1 MSLSNVLTVIEVFS
15 VLGFGTITYLGNCNV
30 KVQNYSLLLLLGFMF
45 DSQQHSFEANRV
57 IRELHHKEH
66 STAVVKN
73 ICFRNCYLREDSSNT
88 FAKQTTNVLLLLL
101 LRPSLSRGFFCQLL

>member
-1 MSLSNVLTVIEVFS
+1 MEKKVKCFILADTFVSLLNVLTVTEVFS

-66 STAVVKN
+66 STAVVK
-73 ICFRNCYLREDSSNT
+73 IFVFVT
-88 FAKQTTNVLLLLL
+88 AI
-101 LRPSLSRGFFCQLL
+101 